1 MTDGTI
7 CTSLLS
13 CCLSHNSIRLSW
25 SCIFI
30 ALRLSLPGPSSE
42 IDHDVVILF
51 RAGFVSLVG
60 IDTKMSA
67 GRNVMLLSVIALILT
82 LLDESHSLSTPVK
95 VAPSTFS
102 SNSRPTAI
110 QPVDL
115 ILSSGFCAF
124 ARQAG
129 DRTEQN

>member
-1 MTDGTI
+1 M
-7 CTSLLS
+7 SQQ
-13 CCLSHNSIRLSW
+13 
-25 SCIFI
+25 
-30 ALRLSLPGPSSE
+30 GPSSE
-42 IDHDVVILF
+42 IDPYEVILF
-51 RAGFVSLVG
+51 TAGFVSLIG
-60 IDTKMSA
+60 SDTEMSA

-129 DRTEQN
+129 DRTE

>member
-1 MTDGTI
+1 M
-7 CTSLLS
+7 
-13 CCLSHNSIRLSW
+13 
-25 SCIFI
+25 
-30 ALRLSLPGPSSE
+30 SLPGPSSE

>member
-1 MTDGTI
+1 MEQ
-7 CTSLLS
+7 SALHFS
-13 CCLSHNSIRLSW
+13 HVVSLSHDSIRFDCLVLHLHCTQLSQP
-25 SCIFI
+25 
-30 ALRLSLPGPSSE
+30 RPSSE
-42 IDHDVVILF
+42 IDHNEVILV
-51 RAGFVSLVG
+51 RAGFVSLLG
-60 IDTKMSA
+60 SDTKMSA

-129 DRTEQN
+129 DRTE